1 MGPVGE
7 GLIPTIPLIAT
18 IWAQIFHTHNPGKSA
33 KSENNCD
40 IQKMFK
46 CEIWIAY
53 PMLWPGFGKK
63 QIQGKGNF
71 SQCIAMPVPKIA
83 SSIQRVKK
91 GKAFWQ
97 NGEKENIIFSSRQV
111 VYGGVSQFGKKSKY
125 EICAG

>member
-1 MGPVGE
+1 MGAVGE

-83 SSIQRVKK
+83 SFLQSVKK
-91 GKAFWQ
+91 EELSGKM
-97 NGEKENIIFSSRQV
+97 EKKKISYFLQ
-111 VYGGVSQFGKKSKY
+111 GKWCMEGFPSLGKSKY